1 MPRVRDYR
9 LYSFSQPRMDTCG
22 RFIGRQMFW
31 KLYVI
36 ENTLRIVIHSVLSVQ
51 LGQNWLAQSLSPKKL
66 NDLQNFRSSY
76 TASPNHASPG
86 SHDIYLAFLSDLTR
100 IVARHSGLFLPII
113 PDINQWIVSL
123 ERIRLSRNIVGHMNF
138 PNAYD
143 RQQIDTVHANI
154 RNLLQQL
161 ASQGVPILVP

>member
-1 MPRVRDYR
+1 
-9 LYSFSQPRMDTCG
+9 MDACG

-36 ENTLRIVIHSVLSVQ
+36 ENTLRIAIHSVLSAQ
-51 LGQNWLAQSLSPKKL
+51 LGGNWLAQSLSPRKL
-66 NDLQNFRSSY
+66 IDLQNFRNSY
-76 TASPNHASPG
+76 TASPNHANPG
-86 SHDIYLAFLSDLTR
+86 QHDIYLTFLSDLTR
-100 IVARHSGLFLPII
+100 IIARHNGLFLPII
-113 PDINQWIVSL
+113 PDINQWIVNL
-123 ERIRLSRNIVGHMNF
+123 ERIRFSRNIVGHMNF

-154 RNLLQQL
+154 GNLLLQI